1 MTELTPAFYITGK
14 RGAWAWLDL
23 LHPPYLILHLSFVA
37 LGIVLAPEIHIA
49 KSVSVI
55 IAFFLAMGISAHAWD
70 ILQGAK
76 IAKIPERQLKVA
88 AIVSLIL
95 AAAIGIY
102 WVIAIPL
109 WYFLVLIAL
118 GCVFVLGY
126 NLEWRLWRISLHTD
140 NTFALFWGIFP
151 FLVGYLI
158 NWPYPSPKQIIV
170 LVLGAGFCYLVSR
183 MQRILSWRARH
194 IRRRMIEV
202 SGSWREV
209 NSEYPITKLWMLAP
223 IETSLAILCAIVPL
237 LVIMI
242 VGMRYA

>member
-1 MTELTPAFYITGK
+1 MTELAPAFYITGRK
-14 RGAWAWLDL
+14 GAWAWLDL
-23 LHPPYLILHLSFVA
+23 LHWPYSVLHLSFVG
-37 LGIVLAPEIHIA
+37 LGIVLAPEIHLMRSLSA
-49 KSVSVI
+49 LV
-55 IAFFLAMGISAHAWD
+55 AFFLAMGISAHAWD

-76 IAKIPERQLKVA
+76 IVQIPERQLKVA

-140 NTFALFWGIFP
+140 NTFALFWGVFP

-170 LVLGAGFCYLVSR
+170 LVLGGGFCYLVSR
-183 MQRILSWRARH
+183 MQRILSWRARQ
-194 IRRRMIEV
+194 IRRRMTALR
-202 SGSWREV
+202 GSWKEKD
-209 NSEYPITKLWMLAP
+209 SQYPITKSWMLRP
-223 IETSLAILCAIVPL
+223 IELSLAILCGLVPL
-237 LVIMI
+237 LTIMLLG
-242 VGMRYA
+242 VRYA